1 MKRFKAFILGSI
13 FAALGVLQAVFAVLK
28 LSGIIDWKWGIVMT
42 PGFVIILIFDAI
54 LIYAALSAAKEEK
67 NND

>member
-28 LSGIIDWKWGIVMT
+28 LSDVIDWKWGIVMT

-54 LIYAALSAAKEEK
+54 LIYAALAAAKEGE
-67 NND
+67 NEN

>member
-28 LSGIIDWKWGIVMT
+28 LSGIIDWKW
-42 PGFVIILIFDAI
+42 IILIFDAI

>member
-54 LIYAALSAAKEEK
+54 LIYAALSSAKEEK

>member
-28 LSGIIDWKWGIVMT
+28 LSGIIDWKWGIV
-42 PGFVIILIFDAI
+42 IFDAI

>member
-1 MKRFKAFILGSI
+1 MKRLKAFILGSI

-54 LIYAALSAAKEEK
+54 LIYAALAAAKEGE
-67 NND
+67 NEN